1 MAVLFRTN
9 TQARTMS
16 SKLMEFNIPFV
27 MKERIP
33 NMYDHWIARDIITY
47 IKLHRE
53 AGRGLISSVL

>member
-9 TQARTMS
+9 TQARTLS

-33 NMYDHWIARDIITY
+33 NIYDHWIAKDIITY
-47 IKLHRE
+47 IKIAWQQGESRFPSHN
-53 AGRGLISSVL
+53 